1 MAQLAEHPRLDRRA
15 RRRRQTIEEILE
27 VALEVMAEEGV
38 AALSLA
44 EVARRMGLRPPSLY
58 QYFPSKTA
66 IYDALFGEGARR
78 ILATTREAEAALDG
92 LDPLT
97 RLRAVQ
103 DVFCRWCVENPVLS
117 QLLFWHTVPG
127 FEPSPE
133 SFAPAIES
141 LEDLRSRLRAAVEAG
156 QLAPEAAGDE
166 AVALYTSLLSGVVS
180 QQLANEPDAP
190 YETGRFTRLVPT
202 VLDLFITRYTPKERT
217 S

>member
-1 MAQLAEHPRLDRRA
+1 MAQPVERPRLDRRA

-44 EVARRMGLRPPSLY
+44 EVARRMGMRPPSLY

-66 IYDALFGEGARR
+66 IYDALFEEGARR
-78 ILATTREAEAALDG
+78 ILAATREAEAALDG

-97 RLRAVQ
+97 RLRALQ
-103 DVFCRWCVENPVLS
+103 DVFCRWCIENPVLS

-133 SFAPAIES
+133 SFAPAIEF
-141 LEDLRSRLRAAVEAG
+141 LEDLRSRLREAVEAG

-166 AVALYTSLLSGVVS
+166 AVALYTSLVVGVVS
-180 QQLANEPDAP
+180 QQFANEPDAP

-202 VLDLFITRYTPKERT
+202 VLDLFITRYAPKERT
-217 S
+217 P